1 VRVLHV
7 LPTSASE
14 YGGPVRV
21 AEAFC
26 AQLVRQGHE
35 AEIFAPAVA
44 SRSAS
49 KHLAYWPGLSA
60 LRALR
65 SAIRTVDLVHL
76 HGLWNLPTSAAALLA
91 RKSKLPFVI
100 TPHGMLDRWSL
111 RHHPTRK
118 KLYAA
123 VLERRNLDTA
133 AAIHFFNPEERDEA
147 RDFGIRAPTFL
158 LPNGVDL
165 EQFDG
170 LPGRE
175 ALSRQYPDT
184 AHRKLILFLGR
195 LHPKK
200 GLPLLIDAMARL
212 TAHRR
217 DVQLIVAGPDEAG
230 HRAQLEALIRHHRLE
245 EHVLFT
251 GPVVGEQKRLLL
263 GSADLFVLPSHQ
275 EGDSVAVKEALAAG
289 LPAVITSP
297 CHFRQ
302 VSEAAAGIVVQPVV
316 DEIYGAL
323 ERLCSD
329 DALRRHMASNARP
342 LIERHFR
349 WDLLGRELVQHYR
362 DVLARHRA
370 EAPAAAV
377 GV

>member
-7 LPTSASE
+7 LPTGDSE

-21 AEAFC
+21 AEAYC
-26 AQLVRQGHE
+26 AQLIREGHE
-35 AEIFAPAVA
+35 AEIFAPAVG
-44 SRSAS
+44 SHSAS
-49 KHLAYWPGLSA
+49 KHLAYWPGLST
-60 LRALR
+60 LRALQTKMQ
-65 SAIRTVDLVHL
+65 TVDLVHL
-76 HGLWNLPTSAAALLA
+76 HGLWNLPTSTAALQA
-91 RKSKLPFVI
+91 RTSKLPFVI
-100 TPHGMLDRWSL
+100 TPHGMLDRWAPH
-111 RHHPTRK
+111 HHPTRK

-123 VLERRNLDTA
+123 VFERRNLDTA
-133 AAIHFFNPEERDEA
+133 AAIHFFNDEERDEA
-147 RDFGIRAPTFL
+147 QDFGIRAPTFL

-175 ALSRQYPDT
+175 GLWRQYPNA

-212 TAHRR
+212 TARRR
-217 DVQLIVAGPDEAG
+217 DVHLVIAGPDEAG
-230 HRAQLEALIRHHRLE
+230 HRAQLEALVRRNRLE

-251 GPVVGEQKRLLL
+251 GPVGGEQKRLLL

-289 LPAVITSP
+289 LPVVITYP

-302 VSEAAAGIVVQPVV
+302 VAEAAAGFVVQPVV
-316 DEIYGAL
+316 EEIYGAL
-323 ERLCSD
+323 ERLCRD
-329 DALRRHMASNARP
+329 DALRRNMASNARP

-362 DVLARHRA
+362 EVLARHRA
-370 EAPAAAV
+370 QAQAAAI
-377 GV
+377 GD

>member
-1 VRVLHV
+1 
-7 LPTSASE
+7 
-14 YGGPVRV
+14 VRV
-21 AEAFC
+21 AEALC
-26 AQLVRQGHE
+26 AQLIREGHE
-35 AEIFAPAVA
+35 AEIFA

-49 KHLAYWPGLSA
+49 KHLAYWPGISA

-65 SAIRTVDLVHL
+65 SKLRTVDLVHL
-76 HGLWNLPTSAAALLA
+76 HGLWNLPVSAAALQA
-91 RKSKLPFVI
+91 RESKLPFVI
-100 TPHGMLDRWSL
+100 TPHGMLDHWA
-111 RHHPTRK
+111 RHHHPIRK

-133 AAIHFFNPEERDEA
+133 AAIHFFNDEERDEA

-170 LPGRE
+170 LPGRA
-175 ALSRQYPDT
+175 ALSRQYPNT
-184 AHRKLILFLGR
+184 ADRRLILFLGR

-217 DVQLIVAGPDEAG
+217 DVQLVIAGPDEAG
-230 HRAQLEALIRHHRLE
+230 HRAQLEAAVRRNRLE

-289 LPAVITSP
+289 LPVVITYP

-302 VSEAAAGIVVQPVV
+302 VAEAAAGIVVQPLVE
-316 DEIYGAL
+316 EIYDAL
-323 ERLCSD
+323 ERLCGD
-329 DALRRHMASNARP
+329 DALRKRMASNARP

-349 WDLLGRELVQHYR
+349 WELLGPELVQHYR
-362 DVLARHRA
+362 DVLARRRA
-370 EAPAAAV
+370 KAPSAATPAR
-377 GV
+377 GGR